1 MRQQHHYLAVLW
13 VCLSVGLLFPALAGA
28 TDTLD
33 QSQTVQDTPAV
44 VSYDTQQGQIFTVGA
59 GVYGSLDRVSVYLD
73 SDTSSSYPIG
83 AFLTISV
90 QTVIGGLPSGKQIG
104 SGTIPLSAIPA
115 LNSPNWVDV
124 TIRDAVVS
132 AGTQYAIVLQTSVWN
147 ATIIW
152 GVAERTSYTRGTMA
166 SNYGGGWSIDGLY
179 DFTFETYVVPDV
191 LDQSQGTEHGG
202 GISGVGGYPLG
213 QTFTAGRSGK
223 IDRVRA
229 QVYNWDA
236 TGALVATIETLTGGY
251 PSGTVIGQG
260 SIPASS
266 LPEECNF
273 LWVNIGISGGGAAV
287 TAGSHYAVVLDSD
300 FGQFI
305 WLLNNGDLYKGGAML
320 QYNNYGWSFY
330 NSSDAVFETY
340 VATPVV
346 SAPPS
351 PPATITPCSYG
362 ICPAVGGS
370 VTPKDSTARL
380 TSNVQFQELPD
391 GTVHGILNFNDSKT
405 GNFVLHGCTTASA
418 ACRLTVT
425 TFACTD
431 QHAITVAGTF
441 TPQGETASNYQLT
454 LSGVSDGIGTFTLT
468 AGDYTYTLMH
478 NGIVDVTCPQ

>member
-1 MRQQHHYLAVLW
+1 
-13 VCLSVGLLFPALAGA
+13 
-28 TDTLD
+28 
-33 QSQTVQDTPAV
+33 V

-59 GVYGSLDRVSVYLD
+59 GVYGSLDRVSVYLE
-73 SDTSSSYPIG
+73 SNTSSSYPIG
-83 AFLTISV
+83 AFLTITV

-115 LNSPNWVDV
+115 LGFHDWVDI

-132 AGTQYAIVLQTSVWN
+132 AGTQYALVLQTSTFTSIKWWYGN
-147 ATIIW
+147 
-152 GVAERTSYTRGTMA
+152 TSYAGGEMAFNDGNTWSLFGTK
-166 SNYGGGWSIDGLY
+166 N
-179 DFTFETYVVPDV
+179 FTFKTYVVPDT
-191 LDQSQGTEHGG
+191 LDQSLAGRENHYL
-202 GISGVGGYPLG
+202 ISGPLG
-213 QTFTAGRSGK
+213 QTFTARRSGK
-223 IDRVRA
+223 VDRVRA
-229 QVYNWDA
+229 NLYNSDA
-236 TGALVATIETLTGGY
+236 TGALVATVQTVTGWY

-260 SIPASS
+260 SVPASS
-266 LPEECNF
+266 LTANPN
-273 LWVNIGISGGGAAV
+273 WITIGISGGGAAV
-287 TAGSHYAVVLDSD
+287 SAGTQYALVLDSD
-300 FGQFI
+300 FGKFL
-305 WLLNNGDLYKGGAML
+305 WACSLNTADWYQYGEML
-320 QYNNYGWSFY
+320 FYDSYSGWMPYVTTYGV
-330 NSSDAVFETY
+330 SDAMFETY

-346 SAPPS
+346 SAP
-351 PPATITPCSYG
+351 ATITPCSFG

-380 TSNVQFQELPD
+380 TSNVQFQELPN

-441 TPQGETASNYQLT
+441 TPKGETASNYLLT

-478 NGIVDVTCPQ
+478 NGIVDVTCPH